1 VTRSRKSLRGPT
13 VHDVAHRAGVSQPTV
28 SLVLSGH
35 PTARVAPGTRERV
48 RRAAEELGYRPNVVA
63 RGLQQRRSYALG
75 VIVADLRN
83 PFSID
88 VVSGAERVA
97 AKEGYAVL
105 LCDARERPV
114 QAHLDELHA
123 RLIDGVIIESSGAAL
138 SLQAQ
143 PGKQNLVLVDEPS
156 ASLPT
161 VLADIEEAGRLAA
174 KHLVGLGHRS
184 IAFIGPATDLFRYR
198 MMERAFVN
206 VLRQANV
213 PIRSEWFRRAA
224 PSAAGGEQA
233 MLALLARSDRPTAVF
248 CANDLTAIGALKACG
263 ARGVSVPDEMSLM
276 GCDDIEMAR
285 LVMPELTTI
294 ALPARELGARAAR
307 LLIRRLSGQ
316 NTSDRSPRPLPAR
329 LVVRGSTGRI

>member
-1 VTRSRKSLRGPT
+1 MRGPT
-13 VHDVAHRAGVSQPTV
+13 VHDVARRAGVSQPTV

-35 PTARVAPGTRERV
+35 PTARVASGTRERV

-75 VIVADLRN
+75 VIVSDLRN

-114 QAHLDELHA
+114 QDHLDELHA

-138 SLQAQ
+138 SVNVE
-143 PGKQNLVLVDEPS
+143 PEKQNLVLVDEPS
-156 ASLPT
+156 AQLPT

-174 KHLVGLGHRS
+174 QHLIALGHRS
-184 IAFIGPATDLFRYR
+184 IAFVGPAVDLFRYR
-198 MMERAFVN
+198 MMERAFVTE
-206 VLRQANV
+206 LRNANV
-213 PIRSEWFRRAA
+213 PIRSEWFRRA
-224 PSAAGGEQA
+224 SSNAAGGEQA
-233 MLALLARSDRPTAVF
+233 MHALLARTERPTAVF
-248 CANDLTAIGALKACG
+248 CANDLMAIGALKACG
-263 ARGVSVPDEMSLM
+263 ARGVAVPAAMSVM

-294 ALPARELGARAAR
+294 SLPARELGARAAR
-307 LLIRRLSGQ
+307 LLIRRLSGHSA
-316 NTSDRSPRPLPAR
+316 SDRSPRPLPAR
-329 LVVRGSTGRI
+329 LVARGSTGRI